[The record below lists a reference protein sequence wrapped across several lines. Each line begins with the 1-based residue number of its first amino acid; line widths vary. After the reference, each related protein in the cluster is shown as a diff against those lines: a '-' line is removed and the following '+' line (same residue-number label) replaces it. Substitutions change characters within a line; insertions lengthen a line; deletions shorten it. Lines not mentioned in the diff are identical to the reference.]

1 MKSPYNIARALKA
14 AILVALFATASAFAQ
29 TKPTAPPAEPDM
41 SDYKIVIGTGGS
53 GGTYDIMVG
62 KELMSQCKTS
72 DPKTF
77 GVVNRDGGTIANI
90 DNILA
95 NKQDAGVGQEDV
107 LFLKKSVN
115 PEVNQLKVL
124 FTLHPEE
131 VHVFVKRNTGLRQ
144 PDIVTSKYMGMAE
157 DRKPGAPI
165 NFNFVEDLA
174 GFKVAAWG
182 GSFDT
187 ARLIRA
193 NGGISYEPVMFKNQ
207 TEAFAALS
215 KGEVQGVLA
224 VAGAPAQN
232 FEAIKDDNLKLV
244 SFKEDTVTKLVAI
257 YNGGSVLNYTN
268 LNSEGIKTISTN
280 AVLFTREFTD
290 PTILRALSDLRSC
303 YVSAVATL
311 KDKRGAHKKWRQVN
325 VNGKSKW
332 PMYDLPVV
340 TTKK

>member
-1 MKSPYNIARALKA
+1 MKSNSPRSSAFKALIIGAIFA
-14 AILVALFATASAFAQ
+14 AASASWAQ
-29 TKPTAPPAEPDM
+29 KAPAPAEPDM
-41 SDYKIVIGTGGS
+41 GDYKVVIGTGGV
-53 GGTYDIMVG
+53 GGTYDVMVG
-62 KELMSQCKTS
+62 KELMGQCKSS

-90 DNILA
+90 DAILA

-107 LFLKKSVN
+107 LFLKKTVN

-131 VHVFVKRNTGLRQ
+131 VHVFVKRVTGLRQ
-144 PDIVTSKYMGMAE
+144 PDVVSSKYMGMKE

-165 NFNFVEDLA
+165 EFNVAEDLA
-174 GFKVAAWG
+174 SFKVGAWG

-193 NGGISYEPVMFKNQ
+193 KGGIAYEPVQFKDQ
-207 TEAFAALS
+207 ASAFAALT

-232 FEAIKDDNLKLV
+232 FEAIKDDNLKLIG
-244 SFKEDTVTKLVAI
+244 FKDDTVMKLSDI
-257 YNGGSVLNYTN
+257 YSGGSVLNYTN
-268 LNSEGIKTISTN
+268 INAEGIKTVSVG

-290 PTILRALSDLRSC
+290 PTILKALTDLRNC
-303 YVSAVATL
+303 YVTATAVL
-311 KDKRGAHKKWRQVN
+311 KDKRGAHKKWRAVN
-325 VNGKSKW
+325 PNARSKW
-332 PMYDLPVV
+332 PMYDLPVA
-340 TTKK
+340 KK

>member
-1 MKSPYNIARALKA
+1 MKAPYTLSRKINAMIAMALMVA
-14 AILVALFATASAFAQ
+14 ATSFAQ
-29 TKPTAPPAEPDM
+29 TKPAAAPAEPDM
-41 SDYKIVIGTGGS
+41 SDYKIVIGTGGA
-53 GGTYDIMVG
+53 GGTYDVMVG
-62 KELMSQCKTS
+62 KELMGQCKTQ

-77 GVVNRDGGTIANI
+77 GVINRDGGTIANI

-144 PDIVTSKYMGMAE
+144 ADKVTTKYMGLKE
-157 DRKPGAPI
+157 DRQPGADI
-165 NFNFVEDLA
+165 NFNSVEDLA

-193 NGGISYEPVMFKNQ
+193 NGGIAYEPVMYKDQ
-207 TEAFAALS
+207 ASAFAALN

-244 SFKEDTVTKLVAI
+244 SFKEDTVQKLVAI

-268 LNSEGIKTISTN
+268 LNSEGIKTVSTN

-290 PTILRALSDLRSC
+290 PSILRALSELRSC
-303 YVSAVATL
+303 YVTAVATL

-332 PMYDLPVV
+332 PMYDLPTVA
-340 TTKK
+340 TKK